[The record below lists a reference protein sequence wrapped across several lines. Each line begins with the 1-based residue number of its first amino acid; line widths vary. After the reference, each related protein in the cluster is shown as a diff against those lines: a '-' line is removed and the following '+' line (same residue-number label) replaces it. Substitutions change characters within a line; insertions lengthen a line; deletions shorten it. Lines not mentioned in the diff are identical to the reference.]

1 MPTVSV
7 IIPSYNHEAFIEECI
22 QSVLN
27 QTFQDFEIVIT
38 DDGSIDRTVQ
48 IIESFDDPRISLFKH
63 PVNKGACLAANNCI
77 VNSKGKY
84 VAMLSSDDAWYPDKL
99 DIQVKFLDAHPNIA
113 AVFGRV
119 DWVDESGKLIV
130 ANCFPFMNVF
140 NEKNKNR
147 FEWLGYFFS
156 KGNCLCHPSSLVRR
170 ECYTEVGLLN
180 PAMASIPDLDFW
192 VRICLKYDIAIL
204 DKEVIRF
211 RRMNDESNA
220 SGNTCRT
227 QIRSRLEYRQI
238 LNHYLRII
246 DPDEF
251 LLIFPETVQY
261 GRITAETIPYFL
273 GRIAIDTGIDF
284 RMVWGL
290 DVIFGLLQKES
301 AARALEVNCDFTY
314 LDFIRLAAACDVF
327 GISNIL
333 TTQFERRSSF
343 RIFLSA
349 SKRYLTEIYL
359 IIKGRN

>member
-7 IIPSYNHEAFIEECI
+7 IIPSYNHEGFVEECI

-38 DDGSIDRTVQ
+38 DDGSTDRTAE
-48 IIESFDDPRISLFKH
+48 IIESFNDPRIRFFKH
-63 PVNKGACLAANNCI
+63 PKNKGACVAANNCI
-77 VNSKGKY
+77 LNSRGRY
-84 VAMLSSDDAWYPDKL
+84 IAMLSSDDAWYPDKL
-99 DIQVKFLDAHPNIA
+99 EIQVKHLDAHPHVV
-113 AVFGRV
+113 AVFGKV
-119 DWVDESGKLIV
+119 DWIDESGNLITT
-130 ANCFPFMNVF
+130 NSFPFLDVF
-140 NEKNKNR
+140 NVQNRTR
-147 FEWLGYFFS
+147 FEWLRHFFS

-170 ECYTEVGLLN
+170 ECYTEIGLLN
-180 PAMASIPDLDFW
+180 PALANIPDFDFW
-192 VRICLKYDIAIL
+192 IRMCLKYDIAIL
-204 DKEVIRF
+204 DKKIIRF
-211 RRMNDESNA
+211 RRMSDESNA
-220 SGNTCRT
+220 SGNTCRN
-227 QIRSRLEYRQI
+227 QIRSRFEYKQL
-238 LNHYLRII
+238 LNHYLKIT

-284 RMVWGL
+284 RMAWGL

-333 TTQFERRSSF
+333 TTQFEKRSSF